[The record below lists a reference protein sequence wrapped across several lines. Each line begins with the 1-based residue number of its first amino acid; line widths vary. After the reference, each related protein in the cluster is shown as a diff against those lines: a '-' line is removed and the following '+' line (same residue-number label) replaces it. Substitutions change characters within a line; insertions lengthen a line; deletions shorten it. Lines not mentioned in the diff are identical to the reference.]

1 MKTIL
6 KPLAIAAMS
15 IATLISAANA
25 ASPDSVGLSTN
36 KLLSMCK
43 SGEDWQRTACFT
55 YVAATRDAYTFMA
68 ITSIKGPE
76 EKQTKIA
83 GICMPTNVKL
93 PLDDLISWTDQLV
106 QEWRAKMD
114 GKLDPM
120 GEMTAAGVILASI
133 RARWPCPK

>member
-1 MKTIL
+1 LHVQGLTDE
-6 KPLAIAAMS
+6 LAKRRTPAS
-15 IATLISAANA
+15 SAGN
-25 ASPDSVGLSTN
+25 
-36 KLLSMCK
+36 
-43 SGEDWQRTACFT
+43 GEDWQRTACFT
-55 YVAATRDAYTFMA
+55 YVAATRDAYTFIA
-68 ITSIKGPE
+68 ITSIKGPD

-120 GEMTAAGVILASI
+120 GEMTAAAVILASI
-133 RARWPCPK
+133 RTRWPCPK

>member
-1 MKTIL
+1 
-6 KPLAIAAMS
+6 
-15 IATLISAANA
+15 
-25 ASPDSVGLSTN
+25 
-36 KLLSMCK
+36 
-43 SGEDWQRTACFT
+43 
-55 YVAATRDAYTFMA
+55 MA
-68 ITSIKGPE
+68 ITSIKGPD

-120 GEMTAAGVILASI
+120 GEMTAAAVILASI
-133 RARWPCPK
+133 RTRWPCPK